1 MYNIVNIMK
10 KRNTVLLP
18 RAQKTISVLGENIKL
33 ARLRRKFSAEQVA
46 ERADISRP
54 TLVSIEKGN
63 PNVTIGAYVKVLSVL
78 GLEND
83 IIEVARDDKLGRKLQ
98 DAKLIVRE
106 RAPKISK
113 NEKLV
118 SNPQVSKTIIRGQA
132 PKEKLLKKT
141 DGNKK

>member
-1 MYNIVNIMK
+1 MK
-10 KRNTVLLP
+10 IRNTILLP

-63 PNVTIGAYVKVLSVL
+63 PNVSIGAYVKVLSVL

-83 IIEVARDDKLGRKLQ
+83 IKEVANDDELGRRLQ
-98 DAKLIVRE
+98 DAKLTVRE
-106 RAPKISK
+106 RAPRILKK
-113 NEKLV
+113 DKLPD
-118 SNPQVSKTIIRGQA
+118 NPQASKIIVRELA
-132 PKEKLLKKT
+132 PKFMPLEKK

>member
-1 MYNIVNIMK
+1 MK
-10 KRNTVLLP
+10 KRNPILLP

-83 IIEVARDDKLGRKLQ
+83 IMEVAKDDKLGRRLQ
-98 DAKLIVRE
+98 DAKLMVRE
-106 RAPKISK
+106 RAPKIFI
-113 NEKLV
+113 NDKLQ
-118 SNPQVSKTIIRGQA
+118 SNPQVSKIIIKGQA
-132 PKEKLLKKT
+132 SKEGLLKKT

>member
-1 MYNIVNIMK
+1 MK
-10 KRNTVLLP
+10 RRNTILLP

-46 ERADISRP
+46 ERANISRP

-83 IIEVARDDKLGRKLQ
+83 IMVVAKDDKLGRRLQ

-106 RAPKISK
+106 RAPKIFK
-113 NEKLV
+113 NDKLRN
-118 SNPQVSKTIIRGQA
+118 NPQVSKVIIKGQDS
-132 PKEKLLKKT
+132 KGRLLKKT
-141 DGNKK
+141 DGSKK

>member
-1 MYNIVNIMK
+1 MK
-10 KRNTVLLP
+10 TRNTILLP
-18 RAQKTISVLGENIKL
+18 RAQKPISVLGENIKI

-46 ERADISRP
+46 ERANISRP

-83 IIEVARDDKLGRKLQ
+83 IMEVANDDKLGRRLQ

-106 RAPKISK
+106 RAPRIFK
-113 NEKLV
+113 NATFQ
-118 SNPQVSKTIIRGQA
+118 SNPQVSKIAING
-132 PKEKLLKKT
+132 PKVRILKKT
-141 DGNKK
+141 DGSKK